1 MSVYRLE
8 RVEADAPA
16 RNKSLSTAGTRGWR
30 RRAFSPCRRAAGPLG
45 GETAIPSLRSGQ
57 P

>member
-8 RVEADAPA
+8 RVEADASA
-16 RNKSLSTAGTRGWR
+16 GNRSLSTATRGWR